1 MTQLAIPQHV
11 ILGTGQLGLAIMDEL
26 VAQGLPVRLVN
37 RRGHAPRTFAPLC
50 GNRGWRRYQSSR
62 CGPALYRG

>member
-37 RRGHAPRTFAPLC
+37 RRGRKISP
-50 GNRGWRRYQSSR
+50 W
-62 CGPALYRG
+62 